1 MSNQCIQVTMTSL
14 KKLLRNVSPEVVV
27 SIRGRH
33 AVGKSEAVA
42 QFAAEMGLPLQMRRL
57 SQMTEGDLL
66 GLPSEVKTAGGSKAT
81 TFNPCEWFIEACE
94 KPMVLFLDERNRALD
109 AVKQAIFEICDS
121 RQFYGHKLHPQTRV
135 IIAENVGDSYQVQAC
150 DPAEVSRTVT
160 VELEPSLQE
169 WLDYAKTKCDDAT
182 IEYIRQE
189 GEKALEFRGQNGAYE
204 PNKKYP
210 DRRSWIKL
218 DAELR
223 RNGMFEHPESVDFA
237 VMASGFLGPQIGN
250 SFQNFC
256 KNRDRQVSAKDVLT
270 DWKKAKSRLSS
281 NGKREIT
288 NEKYV
293 EITKKI
299 GDYFTKEDP
308 KTKTMFKPSAAEA
321 TQFAE
326 FFSDCPPEPRLAL
339 YSDLTANHEALIV
352 LHPIVSN
359 HKGRNLILETVQGAA
374 KENEAKE
381 AAEKEKAS
389 KKK

>member
-1 MSNQCIQVTMTSL
+1 MSNQCIQVTMSSL

-66 GLPSEVKTAGGSKAT
+66 GLPSEVKTSGGSKAT

-121 RQFYGHKLHPQTRV
+121 RQFYGHKLHAQTRV

-160 VELEPSLQE
+160 VELEPSVAE
-169 WLDYAKTKCDDAT
+169 WLDYAKTKCNEAT
-182 IEYIRQE
+182 IDFIRQE

-218 DAELR
+218 DSELN
-223 RNGMFEHPESVDFA
+223 RNGMFETPESVDFA
-237 VMASGFLGPQIGN
+237 VMASGFLGTEIGN
-250 SFQNFC
+250 KFQNFC
-256 KNRDRQVSAKDVLT
+256 KNRERQVSAKDVLA
-270 DWKKAKSRLSS
+270 DWKKAKARLSS

-293 EITKKI
+293 EITKKL
-299 GDYFTKEDP
+299 GDFLTKKDP
-308 KTKTMFKPSAAEA
+308 KTEIGYKPSMAEA
-321 TQFAE
+321 TQFAG
-326 FFSDCPPEPRLAL
+326 FFADCPPEPRLAL
-339 YSDLTANHEALIV
+339 YSDLTANHDALMI
-352 LHPIVSN
+352 LHPAVSN
-359 HKGRNLILETVQGAA
+359 YNGRNLVLDTVVGVV
-374 KENEAKE
+374 EAKE
-381 AAEKEKAS
+381 AAEKAKEATT